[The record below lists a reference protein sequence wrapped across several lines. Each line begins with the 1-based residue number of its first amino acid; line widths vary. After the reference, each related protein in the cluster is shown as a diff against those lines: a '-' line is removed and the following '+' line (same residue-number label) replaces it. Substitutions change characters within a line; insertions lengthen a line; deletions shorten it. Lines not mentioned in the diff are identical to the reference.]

1 MGDIWNIIPTTTGD
15 EPIYIITMSHGRVA
29 TASVDGKDLFT
40 MLAHSFEQVASRMVE
55 AGCANGVVTCIH
67 GDMPRQYETLYRLA
81 DVAPA
86 RTKAEK
92 AYLWEPPDAS

>member
-1 MGDIWNIIPTTTGD
+1 MGPVRQQGGGLTMGDIWNSIPTTTGD

-81 DVAPA
+81 VIV
-86 RTKAEK
+86 
-92 AYLWEPPDAS
+92 